1 MTAYFLF
8 MGMFGPLRVVLCL
21 YEGIRFA
28 FLVGTFIRLQPAGEL
43 AFPWLAL
50 ITPGA
55 LFLLMALFWLLDM
68 ARYRVFCPLFLA
80 GKGLSII
87 TTVVWLFYEKSTIMK
102 ELLFEG
108 MASFAMPSIVSFLV
122 LGDLLSTVI
131 AAKIMRVS
139 EER

>member
-1 MTAYFLF
+1 
-8 MGMFGPLRVVLCL
+8 MFDPLRAVLCFF
-21 YEGIRFA
+21 EGIRFA
-28 FLVGTFIRLQPAGEL
+28 FLVGSFIRLQPAGEL

-55 LFLLMALFWLLDM
+55 LFLLMALFWLLDV

-87 TTVVWLFYEKSTIMK
+87 TAVVWLFYEKSTIIK
-102 ELLFEG
+102 ELLFDSK
-108 MASFAMPSIVSFLV
+108 ASYVVLGIVSFLV

-131 AAKIMRVS
+131 AAKIMKVS
-139 EER
+139 EGR